1 MADNSRITLAIS
13 IIYEAPKYNSKYY
26 NNKPSFL
33 KGYNLKC
40 LRNKP
45 EKKYCYGFT
54 VI

>member
-1 MADNSRITLAIS
+1 MVRRFED
-13 IIYEAPKYNSKYY
+13 APNH
-26 NNKPSFL
+26 KPEEEFFL